1 MSRWSHRYLK
11 LFSRICSFGSIQRGV
26 PQNIGQYPVINQQRH
41 FINPEPFHK
50 TDIPNNCFKHR
61 AVFVYCSF
69 FNDMINWKP
78 LPEPLPH
85 TTHLKPKDF
94 ILHILYKAC
103 KKSRFFVAG
112 SFCKKSVNQDENAL
126 RWIIAPKCPAVQNS
140 GKTTIVW
147 TLRGTFFIS
156 KMQHL
161 CPVYHSTKNKLLY
174 FEWSPP
180 WHLYVLILA
189 NLLAVWH
196 SIWHIF

>member
-1 MSRWSHRYLK
+1 MSRWSHRYLNF
-11 LFSRICSFGSIQRGV
+11 FSRICSFGSIQCGV

-50 TDIPNNCFKHR
+50 TAFPTIVSNIVLFSCIVH
-61 AVFVYCSF
+61 F

-126 RWIIAPKCPAVQNS
+126 RWIIAPKCPAVQNG
-140 GKTTIVW
+140 GKTTVEHCVVPFSSLKCNTCVLCI
-147 TLRGTFFIS
+147 TAPKTNYFTSSDPHHDIYTF
-156 KMQHL
+156 
-161 CPVYHSTKNKLLY
+161 
-174 FEWSPP
+174 
-180 WHLYVLILA
+180 
-189 NLLAVWH
+189 
-196 SIWHIF
+196 